1 MARRKALGR
10 YVVVLQI
17 PFVVMTGNIT
27 MIGIFYDRK
36 LTAKKGEKNPVR
48 LPYGF
53 AKVQFIE
60 NIAEIKKMLEE
71 GHAMIHVYRHLIEE
85 GKITM
90 SETSF
95 KNLCR
100 PDTVRARKERKK
112 GKK

>member
-10 YVVVLQI
+10 YVVAVQI

-48 LPYGF
+48 LPYGL

-60 NIAEIKKMLEE
+60 NIEEIDELN
-71 GHAMIHVYRHLIEE
+71 
-85 GKITM
+85 
-90 SETSF
+90 S
-95 KNLCR
+95 
-100 PDTVRARKERKK
+100 
-112 GKK
+112 